1 MSENRIGE
9 LIQKA
14 KGDDRS
20 LREYAR
26 DSGVDAAIISK
37 IINGVYI
44 PKNKKIYLSLTSSKA
59 APRGGVTFE
68 QMVEAADSSKSYK
81 EGVVAGKA
89 LTAAALMAGAPLA
102 LMTGAPIFAAGALGA
117 GAAVFSSGLFSR
129 TKKGEIDEAINDL
142 QRFIAVSDGLILG
155 ALGAKGIPF
164 QIANKRNEVLDN
176 QFDKY
181 INLNDKEIKE
191 YILRYAYIP
200 DDQKN
205 AKYVFERIPRT
216 LVEELAFLEPSK
228 ERKVTIVTNTVEA
241 FNKLLY
247 FKNRLSYNGELSIIL
262 IDLMKAELCRE
273 EYISHFVGVDVPSEL
288 LLV

>member
-44 PKNKKIYLSLTSSKA
+44 PKNKKIYMSLTSSKA

-89 LTAAALMAGAPLA
+89 LTAAALMAGTPLA
-102 LMTGAPIFAAGALGA
+102 LMTGVPIFAAGALGV
-117 GAAVFSSGLFSR
+117 GAAVFSSGLFSK
-129 TKKGEIDEAINDL
+129 TKKGEIDEAINEL

-155 ALGAKGIPF
+155 VLGAKGIPF

-228 ERKVTIVTNTVEA
+228 ERKVTIVTNAVEA

-273 EYISHFVGVDVPSEL
+273 EYISHFVGEDAPSEL